1 MDPDELL
8 LEQSDFHF
16 SILFDVNRGGFFD
29 VAEQILSYL
38 DYASFIR
45 FKQTCK
51 MVYQFIKSS
60 NIEQVRALLLN
71 ICSGMKWQKSH
82 LGPIFIFI
90 FS

>member
-1 MDPDELL
+1 MDPDVEL

-60 NIEQVRALLLN
+60 NIEQVRTTTKYLLRHE
-71 ICSGMKWQKSH
+71 MAEKP
-82 LGPIFIFI
+82 LGSYFIFI